1 MLQVDDSEF
10 TSDHMEFLHEW
21 AENLGVSME
30 VLLARIVLACS
41 EGELYIEQVPDFRP
55 D

>member
-10 TSDHMEFLHEW
+10 TQDHMDFLHEW
-21 AENLGVSME
+21 ADALGVSME
-30 VLLARIVLACS
+30 VLLARIVIATS
-41 EGELYIEQVPDFRP
+41 EGELYIEKVPDLRP